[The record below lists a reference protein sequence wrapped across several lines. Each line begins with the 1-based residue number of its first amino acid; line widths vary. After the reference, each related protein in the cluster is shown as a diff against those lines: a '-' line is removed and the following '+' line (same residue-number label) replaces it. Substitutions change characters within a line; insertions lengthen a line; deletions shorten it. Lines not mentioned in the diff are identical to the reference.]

1 VKKRSKNEKMTDA
14 FKLFWTNNGNVS
26 AKRKTQISPAP

>member
-1 VKKRSKNEKMTDA
+1 MTDA